1 MTTMSYQFKINPPP
15 ATKYNFLS
23 LGAGV
28 QSSTL
33 ALMASHGE
41 ITPMPDAAIFADT
54 QAEPAS
60 VYKWLDWL
68 ETKLNFPVY
77 RVTKGSLEDEALLLK
92 QRVKGPGLPWA
103 RSLVPAYTVAP
114 DGSLGIMPRPCT
126 ADYKVNQLIKKQRQ
140 LAHIKRG
147 QKEVTATSWLGISWD
162 EIQRMKNSREPWIQ
176 NRWPLIELRMTRQ
189 DCKAWMRNNGYP
201 EPPRSSCVFCPYHSD
216 SEWRRLRDE
225 EPEAFARA
233 INFDHQLRKIKAQT
247 AMKSVPY
254 LHPSCQPLEDVDLST
269 DIDRGQLVMDF
280 DSECEGMCGV

>member
-1 MTTMSYQFKINPPP
+1 MSYQFKINPPP
-15 ATKYNFLS
+15 QTKYNFLS

-54 QAEPAS
+54 QAEPSS

-114 DGSLGIMPRPCT
+114 DGSHGIMPRPCT
-126 ADYKVNQLIKKQRQ
+126 ADYKVSQLIKKQRQ

-189 DCKAWMRNNGYP
+189 DCKVWMRNNGYP

-254 LHPSCQPLEDVDLST
+254 LHPSCQPLDDVDLST
-269 DIDRGQLVMDF
+269 DIDRGQMVMDF
-280 DSECEGMCGV
+280 NSECEGMCGV